1 MDFSLKGFIRGFKAG
16 IPIALGVASYG
27 LVFGILSR
35 QAGLDLLPSLCMSAF
50 VFAGASQFV
59 ALDMWATPLPVAA
72 IIITTFV
79 VNIRHFLM
87 GAVLTERFKDM
98 TRFQKYLSLFF
109 LVDETWAYSLSQWK
123 KGNTNAALLAGSGF
137 CLFLAWCLST
147 VLGNIIGS
155 GPVDPAKWGMDFAF
169 TAIFIFLATGLWQGK
184 RDILPGLIAAAV
196 CLAASLVFKNLIA
209 VMVTGVVTISLLRH
223 FIFI

>member
-35 QAGLDLLPSLCMSAF
+35 Q
-50 VFAGASQFV
+50 
-59 ALDMWATPLPVAA
+59 
-72 IIITTFV
+72 
-79 VNIRHFLM
+79 
-87 GAVLTERFKDM
+87 AVLTERFKDM

-137 CLFLAWCLST
+137 CLFRLPGRLPGIQKPHRRHGHGGDHHILAAAFHLY
-147 VLGNIIGS
+147 LRY
-155 GPVDPAKWGMDFAF
+155 PVMNGEWK
-169 TAIFIFLATGLWQGK
+169 
-184 RDILPGLIAAAV
+184 ILPLQTTLGCPDQPFIDHMGIGHISAGFGQMTDVWVFGL
-196 CLAASLVFKNLIA
+196 
-209 VMVTGVVTISLLRH
+209 
-223 FIFI
+223 

>member
-1 MDFSLKGFIRGFKAG
+1 MEFSLRGFIKGFKAG

-35 QAGLDLLPSLCMSAF
+35 QAGLELLPSLCMSAF

-59 ALDMWATPLPVAA
+59 ALDMWVTPLPVAA
-72 IIITTFV
+72 IITTTFV

-87 GAVLTERFKDM
+87 GAVLTGRFKGM

-123 KGNTNAALLAGSGF
+123 KGNTNAALLAGS
-137 CLFLAWCLST
+137 T
-147 VLGNIIGS
+147 
-155 GPVDPAKWGMDFAF
+155 GPDPM
-169 TAIFIFLATGLWQGK
+169 
-184 RDILPGLIAAAV
+184 ILPRTVDRDQARKRQNPEPARRAA
-196 CLAASLVFKNLIA
+196 LVFPFLH
-209 VMVTGVVTISLLRH
+209 SLRE
-223 FIFI
+223 

>member
-35 QAGLDLLPSLCMSAF
+35 Q
-50 VFAGASQFV
+50 
-59 ALDMWATPLPVAA
+59 
-72 IIITTFV
+72 
-79 VNIRHFLM
+79 
-87 GAVLTERFKDM
+87 AVLTERFKDM

-137 CLFLAWCLST
+137 CLFLAWPPPWYSKT
-147 VLGNIIGS
+147 SSPSWSRG
-155 GPVDPAKWGMDFAF
+155 W
-169 TAIFIFLATGLWQGK
+169 
-184 RDILPGLIAAAV
+184 
-196 CLAASLVFKNLIA
+196 
-209 VMVTGVVTISLLRH
+209 
-223 FIFI
+223 

>member
-1 MDFSLKGFIRGFKAG
+1 MEFSLRGFIKGFKAG

-35 QAGLDLLPSLCMSAF
+35 QAGLELLPSLCMSTF

-59 ALDMWATPLPVAA
+59 ALDMWVTPLPVAA
-72 IIITTFV
+72 IITTTFV

-87 GAVLTERFKDM
+87 GAVLTGRFKGM

-137 CLFLAWCLST
+137 CLFLAWSLST

-169 TAIFIFLATGLWQGK
+169 TAIFIFLAVGLWQGR
-184 RDILPGLIAAAV
+184 RDILPWLIAAIVAV
-196 CLAASLVFKNLIA
+196 IVSKAFPGKWYILAGSLSGSIA
-209 VMVTGVVTISLLRH
+209 GALAH
-223 FIFI
+223 DK